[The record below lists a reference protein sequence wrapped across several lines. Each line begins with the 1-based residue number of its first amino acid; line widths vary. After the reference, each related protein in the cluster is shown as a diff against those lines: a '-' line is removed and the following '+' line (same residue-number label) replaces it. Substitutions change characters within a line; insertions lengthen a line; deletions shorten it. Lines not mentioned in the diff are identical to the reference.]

1 MSQPP
6 SVGHESPAVSTN
18 SNTSSDH
25 PGLKSRKARRRFF
38 NYVYSFVVGLAATGT
53 YYAQL
58 IEPYYTPGIY
68 PEQMP
73 LPIAFG
79 SVVGLGLFL
88 FLSAAF
94 NSLEEGRN
102 ELATLSKEADRELD
116 TMEDAGDILALLRY
130 NRSQMMEYDKAAKLQ
145 EQRANRS
152 AQMATWV
159 GFLIIAAGAL
169 VVLIRPLNTSQTIAT
184 TALLAC
190 GAALSGYCARTFFQ
204 AARAAT
210 QNSVYYFQNPL
221 AVSYLLQAE
230 RLAETLPED
239 EGTAQKEEVIRA
251 FIQQAD
257 YASRAAV
264 PRVEGGDEDV

>member
-1 MSQPP
+1 MSQTP
-6 SVGHESPAVSTN
+6 SADDESPAVSTN
-18 SNTSSDH
+18 SHTSSGH
-25 PGLKSRKARRRFF
+25 SGLISSPGFRRLFK
-38 NYVYSFVVGLAATGT
+38 YFVSLGMGLLVAEI
-53 YYAQL
+53 YYLQL
-58 IEPYYTPGIY
+58 IGSYPLGFY
-68 PEQMP
+68 PEEMP

-79 SVVGLGLFL
+79 SAVGLGLFL

-94 NSLEEGRN
+94 NSLAEGMR
-102 ELATLSKEADRELD
+102 ELSDLSKEADSELD
-116 TMEDAGDILALLRY
+116 TIEDASDILALLRY

-184 TALLAC
+184 TTLLAC

-204 AARAAT
+204 AAKAAT

-221 AVSYLLQAE
+221 ATSYLFQAE

-239 EGTAQKEEVIRA
+239 ERTARKEEVIHA

-264 PRVEGGDEDV
+264 PRIEGGDEDV